1 MVVVLPVV
9 LPVVEVV
16 ALVVVWSGFSMM
28 DVVTF
33 VVQVVWRERGWIR

>member
-1 MVVVLPVV
+1 MVVV

-16 ALVVVWSGFSMM
+16 AVVVVWSGFSMM